1 MEVLGLDVPLDV
13 VSPFLEC
20 INGLCF
26 ILRGV
31 VDTFYDQSAPDIR
44 PFIDRV
50 PAEDDLGIKI
60 LTVVILFQ
68 K

>member
-26 ILRGV
+26 ILNMV
-31 VDTFYDQSAPDIR
+31 VGPFYDQSA
-44 PFIDRV
+44 
-50 PAEDDLGIKI
+50 LGILLIGNGMLAKNDTGI
-60 LTVVILFQ
+60 VLSTVMQLFQ

>member
-1 MEVLGLDVPLDV
+1 MEVLGLDVPLDA
-13 VSPFLEC
+13 VSPFLEY

-26 ILRGV
+26 ILNGA
-31 VDTFYDQSAPDIR
+31 FYDQSAPGIR

-50 PAEDDLGIKI
+50 PAEDDLGLKI